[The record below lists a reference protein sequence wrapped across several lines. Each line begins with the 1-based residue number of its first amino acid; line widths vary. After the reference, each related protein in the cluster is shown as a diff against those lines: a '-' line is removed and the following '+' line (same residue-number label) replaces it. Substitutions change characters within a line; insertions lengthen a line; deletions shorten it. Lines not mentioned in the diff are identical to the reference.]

1 MLLLLMDHVVG
12 AMAVH
17 SGHYLEE
24 KSVLIVSISETLQAL
39 IAMIADLLLLLLFLL
54 LLLLL
59 LLLLRGNVSIYTISE
74 CQYVHDELR
83 VNYLP
88 PVPVEAQRLKR

>member
-1 MLLLLMDHVVG
+1 
-12 AMAVH
+12 MAVL

-39 IAMIADLLLLLLFLL
+39 IAMIADLLMLLLLLLLFLL
-54 LLLLL
+54 S
-59 LLLLRGNVSIYTISE
+59 RSYVNIYTIGE